1 MPTMAYGLMKQ
12 ALNASAGN
20 DLATQRKLGGS
31 LQSRAGRTED
41 FREGVKAFVE
51 KRSPQLQRLLNEA
64 ECDADVRGNAG
75 RDSSLEAIYSRHMA
89 DVSVLDARQKVHT

>member
-1 MPTMAYGLMKQ
+1 LQAEVAKLANHLANMPTMAYGLMNQ

-20 DLATQRKLGGS
+20 DLATQLEWEAA

-51 KRSPQLQRLLNEA
+51 KRSPQFKG
-64 ECDADVRGNAG
+64 C
-75 RDSSLEAIYSRHMA
+75 
-89 DVSVLDARQKVHT
+89 

>member
-20 DLATQRKLGGS
+20 DLATQLEWEAA

-51 KRSPQLQRLLNEA
+51 KRSPQFKG
-64 ECDADVRGNAG
+64 C
-75 RDSSLEAIYSRHMA
+75 
-89 DVSVLDARQKVHT
+89 